1 MCVALS
7 KKRRHNDF
15 AKLVSLSVATFLRR
29 KPTRTRV
36 VAIALYLA
44 LFAWSIKRFGLP
56 VDRIAV
62 TGWVL
67 VAFVFANV
75 GRSWKDQFAM
85 LRDWSIFA
93 GMLFAYEYS
102 RGLSDQLGRP
112 ISYLAVRNFDRA
124 LFFGTDPNVWMQ
136 QHLNISKVLS
146 WYEYPLAVT
155 YMTHF
160 IFPPG
165 VAVVLWWF
173 NRDEWVRYVRRLSI
187 LFFLSCAT
195 FAAFPVAP
203 PWLAAK
209 QGYIAPLQRITA
221 RAWSHMGIKSVSKVF
236 DRGTAIT
243 NPYAAMPSLHAA
255 CALLVVLF
263 FFPYMPKWLRIISLA
278 LPASMAIC
286 LVYFGEHYVADIL
299 AGWLYVGIAIWI
311 STKWEKRKSGA
322 MKVKRA
328 R

>member
-1 MCVALS
+1 M
-7 KKRRHNDF
+7 
-15 AKLVSLSVATFLRR
+15 
-29 KPTRTRV
+29 
-36 VAIALYLA
+36 
-44 LFAWSIKRFGLP
+44 P

-67 VAFVFANV
+67 VAFIFANA
-75 GRSWKDQFAM
+75 GKTMKDQIAM
-85 LRDWSIFA
+85 IRDWSIFA
-93 GMLFAYEYS
+93 GILFAYEYS

-112 ISYLAVRNFDRA
+112 ISYLAVRNIDRA

-136 QHLNISKVLS
+136 QHLNVSKVLS

-165 VAVVLWWF
+165 VAVLLWWI
-173 NRDEWVRYVRRLSI
+173 NRDMWVRYMRRLGI
-187 LFFLSCAT
+187 LFFLACAT

-209 QGYIAPLQRITA
+209 QGYIAPIHRITA

-243 NPYAAMPSLHAA
+243 NPYAAMPSLHAG

-263 FFPYMPKWLRIISLA
+263 FFPYMPKWIRVISLA
-278 LPASMAIC
+278 LPASMAVC

-299 AGWLYVGIAIWI
+299 AGWLYVGVAIWI
-311 STKWEKRKSGA
+311 STKWEKRNSGA
-322 MKVKRA
+322 VKAQRA

>member
-1 MCVALS
+1 M
-7 KKRRHNDF
+7 
-15 AKLVSLSVATFLRR
+15 
-29 KPTRTRV
+29 
-36 VAIALYLA
+36 
-44 LFAWSIKRFGLP
+44 
-56 VDRIAV
+56 
-62 TGWVL
+62 
-67 VAFVFANV
+67 
-75 GRSWKDQFAM
+75 KDQIAM
-85 LRDWSIFA
+85 IRDWSIFA
-93 GMLFAYEYS
+93 GILFAYEYS

-112 ISYLAVRNFDRA
+112 ISYLAVRNIDRA

-136 QHLNISKVLS
+136 QHLNVSKVLS

-165 VAVVLWWF
+165 VAVLLWWI
-173 NRDEWVRYVRRLSI
+173 NRDMWVRYMRRLGI
-187 LFFLSCAT
+187 LFFLACAT

-209 QGYIAPLQRITA
+209 QGYIAPIHRITA

-243 NPYAAMPSLHAA
+243 NPYAAMPSLHAG

-263 FFPYMPKWLRIISLA
+263 FFPYMPKWIRVISLA
-278 LPASMAIC
+278 LPASMAVC

-299 AGWLYVGIAIWI
+299 AGWLYVGVAIWI
-311 STKWEKRKSGA
+311 STKWEKRNSGA
-322 MKVKRA
+322 VKAQRA

>member
-15 AKLVSLSVATFLRR
+15 TKLVSLSVTTFLRR

-36 VAIALYLA
+36 VAIALYLT

-67 VAFVFANV
+67 VAFIFANV
-75 GRSWKDQFAM
+75 GKTWKDQFVM

-146 WYEYPLAVT
+146 
-155 YMTHF
+155 
-160 IFPPG
+160 
-165 VAVVLWWF
+165 
-173 NRDEWVRYVRRLSI
+173 
-187 LFFLSCAT
+187 
-195 FAAFPVAP
+195 
-203 PWLAAK
+203 
-209 QGYIAPLQRITA
+209 
-221 RAWSHMGIKSVSKVF
+221 
-236 DRGTAIT
+236 
-243 NPYAAMPSLHAA
+243 
-255 CALLVVLF
+255 
-263 FFPYMPKWLRIISLA
+263 
-278 LPASMAIC
+278 
-286 LVYFGEHYVADIL
+286 
-299 AGWLYVGIAIWI
+299 
-311 STKWEKRKSGA
+311 
-322 MKVKRA
+322 
-328 R
+328 